1 MSLRERRVVSA
12 DGTELA
18 VAEAGDPERPTL
30 VLIHGFPNTKE
41 MWGRVIAALADRFHL
56 VAYDVRGAGAS
67 ATPRSLAGYDFD
79 RLGDDFDAVA
89 TAIAPGKRIHL
100 VGHDWG
106 GLQGWEFATS
116 PRFRGRMA
124 SFTAVAG
131 PSLDQVA
138 IGGRSLRRLV
148 DGWRSWYILLLL
160 APGGPRVMSR
170 MVLAGG
176 ESLGAQ
182 PTIGQDVVRGANLY
196 RRNIPR
202 RLLRPR
208 RDALAHVPVQLIIP
222 RGDRYIPLSYYEL
235 AEQYAPRLV
244 RREVDGPHWLPRTA
258 PDLLAASIASFV
270 GEAS

>member
-1 MSLRERRVVSA
+1 VRVHERRVVSA

-18 VAEAGDPERPTL
+18 VVEAGDEDRPTL

-41 MWGRVIAALADRFHL
+41 IWDEVIDALADRFHL

-67 ATPRSLAGYDFD
+67 AAPRSPAGYDFD
-79 RLGDDFDAVA
+79 RLGDDFEAVA
-89 TAIAPGKRIHL
+89 EATAPGKAIHL

-116 PRFRGRMA
+116 PRFRGRLA
-124 SFTAVAG
+124 SFTAIAG

-138 IGGRSLRRLV
+138 IGGRSLRRLA
-148 DGWRSWYILLLL
+148 DAWRSWYILLLL
-160 APGGPRVMSR
+160 APGGPELMSR
-170 MVLAGG
+170 MVAAGG
-176 ESLGAQ
+176 GSAGAQ
-182 PTIGQDVVRGANLY
+182 PTIRRDVVHGANLY

-208 RDALAHVPVQLIIP
+208 RDAVAQVPVQLIIP
-222 RGDRYIPLSYYEL
+222 RGDRYIPLSYYKL
-235 AEQYAPRLV
+235 AKRYAPRLV

-258 PDLLAASIASFV
+258 PDLIAKSIASFV
-270 GEAS
+270 AEAS